1 MEQPKPEPVTQ
12 PEKVAA
18 PVNEPKPRKPVEKP
32 VRKPRVEAPA
42 DEAKEIESPKKLQ
55 GKLPS
60 IGDNPLNKATGA
72 LPAIGTM
79 PVAAPI

>member
-1 MEQPKPEPVTQ
+1 M
-12 PEKVAA
+12 A
-18 PVNEPKPRKPVEKP
+18 EPKPAKRPEKP

-79 PVAAPI
+79 PAAAPIQKKATTQEE